1 MAESWS
7 PNIMN
12 DLHLALPATIYR
24 VSELEKKL
32 EQLMLK
38 IDSASNALGAQIT
51 QIKSC
56 MVLKD
61 SVPSEE
67 GAIANIIVPEELS
80 YSKGK
85 KFKKGKT
92 ICRATSNKKTEIVAR
107 RWALWKEQYNA
118 GIPAA
123 VIARAWGCDHSTI
136 LNARDMNWQNY
147 KLKGSKS

>member
-24 VSELEKKL
+24 VGELEKKL

-61 SVPSEE
+61 SVPNEE
-67 GAIANIIVPEELS
+67 GAIANIIVPEELA

-92 ICRATSNKKTEIVAR
+92 ICRATANKKTEVVAR

>member
-1 MAESWS
+1 
-7 PNIMN
+7 MN

-38 IDSASNALGAQIT
+38 IDTHNQTIGVQIN

-56 MVLKD
+56 MVLKH
-61 SVPSEE
+61 SVPNEA
-67 GAIANIIVPEELS
+67 GNIANIIVPEELA

-92 ICRATSNKKTEIVAR
+92 MCRATSNKKTEVVAR
-107 RWALWKEQYNA
+107 RWALWKDQYNA